1 MRPRALIL
9 FDVDG
14 TLLITGG
21 ATTRCIWRAAEAV
34 FGRALD
40 RCPLVAGQLDQQ
52 LFLSIATRCGI
63 TDAHEHL
70 AQYKARYLIEL
81 EAELQRM
88 RDQVKVM
95 PGIIHLLEELSQRPR
110 DAVAGLLTGNFRD
123 NTMLKLRAAGLDRF
137 SFPVSAFAEDGNQRS
152 DLVAAALGQFA
163 KLGEVATPASVIIV
177 GDTPRDI
184 ATARQT
190 GCRVLA
196 VATGAYSLWQL
207 QSDGPDAAVADLSD
221 PTPLYDL
228 IERVNPP
235 SPSPGN
241 PGEGWGGG

>member
-1 MRPRALIL
+1 MAHALVL

-21 ATTRCIWRAAEAV
+21 ATTRCIWRAAEAT
-34 FGRALD
+34 FGRPLD

-52 LFLSIATRCGI
+52 LFLSIATHSGI
-63 TDAHEHL
+63 TDGHSYLDA
-70 AQYKARYLIEL
+70 YKLRYLTEL
-81 EAELQRM
+81 EAELQRT

-95 PGIIHLLEELSQRPR
+95 PGIVTLLEDLSRRPA
-110 DAVAGLLTGNFRD
+110 DTVIGLLTGNFRD